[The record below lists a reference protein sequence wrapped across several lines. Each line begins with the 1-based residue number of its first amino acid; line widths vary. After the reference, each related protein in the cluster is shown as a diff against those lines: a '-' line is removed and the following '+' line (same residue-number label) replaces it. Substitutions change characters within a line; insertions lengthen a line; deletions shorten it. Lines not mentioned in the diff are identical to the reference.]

1 MLFRSSPVSYCG
13 FAINA
18 GTRDE
23 AETQLGMAHFVE
35 HMIFKGTPKRKSLD
49 IINRM
54 ESVGGELNAYTTKE
68 ETTVY
73 SVFLEEDFK
82 RAANLLCDLICNST
96 FPENELEK
104 EVDVIIDEINS
115 YRDNPPEFIYDEFED
130 ALFKKHN
137 LGHNILG
144 TEDMLKSFNSRSGCD
159 FLSTY
164 YRPDN
169 MIFFSLG
176 KTDFKIVI
184 SELEKNLSFNT
195 SPSPARLKRIAPQ
208 PHDKFKIE
216 LDQDTNQGHVI
227 IGNRCFDMFNPKRA
241 SLAILNNI
249 LGGPGMNSRLNISLR
264 EKKGLVYNIES
275 NLSMYTDT
283 GVFSI
288 YFGTDQEDID
298 KCISLVNKELKHFRD
313 VSLTS
318 SQLDAAKKQIKG
330 QISISNDNKESVA
343 MGMAKSFLHYN
354 KYDSL
359 DEVFEKIQDVTPS
372 DILETANIVFDEK
385 SISSIIIR

>member
-1 MLFRSSPVSYCG
+1 
-13 FAINA
+13 
-18 GTRDE
+18 
-23 AETQLGMAHFVE
+23 
-35 HMIFKGTPKRKSLD
+35 
-49 IINRM
+49 
-54 ESVGGELNAYTTKE
+54 
-68 ETTVY
+68 
-73 SVFLEEDFK
+73 
-82 RAANLLCDLICNST
+82 
-96 FPENELEK
+96 
-104 EVDVIIDEINS
+104 
-115 YRDNPPEFIYDEFED
+115 
-130 ALFKKHN
+130 
-137 LGHNILG
+137 
-144 TEDMLKSFNSRSGCD
+144 
-159 FLSTY
+159 
-164 YRPDN
+164 
-169 MIFFSLG
+169 
-176 KTDFKIVI
+176 
-184 SELEKNLSFNT
+184 
-195 SPSPARLKRIAPQ
+195 
-208 PHDKFKIE
+208 
-216 LDQDTNQGHVI
+216 
-227 IGNRCFDMFNPKRA
+227 MFNPKRA
-241 SLAILNNI
+241 SLDILNNI